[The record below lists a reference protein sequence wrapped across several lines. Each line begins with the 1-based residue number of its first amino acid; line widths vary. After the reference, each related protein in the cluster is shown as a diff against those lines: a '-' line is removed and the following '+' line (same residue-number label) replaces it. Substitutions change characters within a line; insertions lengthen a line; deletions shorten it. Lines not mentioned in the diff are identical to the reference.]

1 MTELASSGKPLLMES
16 MTIKDVEEAM
26 KTTKTVI
33 LPVGCVEQ
41 HGWHLPLCTDILNA
55 TEVAKAASGV
65 TGCLVAPVMP
75 YSYSGGGL
83 LGTINIAPQTI
94 SAVINDICISLA
106 QQGFEN
112 IVVLLGHGGSENV
125 RGIRDG
131 LDISLRS
138 HPSLAEAKIALVAGG
153 LSPTSMELFKKKDF
167 HAGAS
172 ETSRMLYWRPDLV
185 REQRVTDSEE
195 IMEML
200 RSDQDAYQRVERP
213 VDHPMV
219 MPRIRQDERIKIGV
233 LGDPSQASAELGE
246 TIAKEMLESLVRLI
260 RLMEAASKHH

>member
-1 MTELASSGKPLLMES
+1 MLHYKSSGRVPERPNGAVL
-16 MTIKDVEEAM
+16 
-26 KTTKTVI
+26 KTVAGHACRGFKSHPFRHKRRSRSRLLARGLGFLRCWGG
-33 LPVGCVEQ
+33 LPV
-41 HGWHLPLCTDILNA
+41 
-55 TEVAKAASGV
+55 
-65 TGCLVAPVMP
+65 MRF
-75 YSYSGGGL
+75 
-83 LGTINIAPQTI
+83 
-94 SAVINDICISLA
+94 